1 MEQRSEEWFAARA
14 GRITASCF
22 VDVIAVTKAGTPT
35 AARSKYMRS
44 LAFERLAGVAKV
56 GPSARSL
63 EWGTEAETFA
73 GPAYE
78 VESGNVIRP
87 AAFMTHP
94 KYPFIGGSPDGL
106 VSIDGLVE
114 IKCPHDETVHVLTLL
129 EGMPAE
135 HMPQVQGNLL
145 VTGRKWADFIS
156 YDPRQSE
163 RFRLFVQRVPRD
175 DAYCNKLLAALLQFE
190 AELKQMVATIEK
202 KAA

>member
-1 MEQRSEEWFAARA
+1 MEQRTPEWYAARA
-14 GRITASCF
+14 GRMTASCF

-44 LAFERLAGVAKV
+44 LAFERLAGMPTK
-56 GPSARSL
+56 GPSAKSL
-63 EWGTEAETFA
+63 EWGTEAEEYA

-78 VESGNVIRP
+78 VETGNVITP
-87 AAFMTHP
+87 AGFVLHP
-94 KYPFIGGSPDGL
+94 TYDFIGGSPDGL
-106 VSIDGLVE
+106 VSTDGIVE
-114 IKCPHDETVHVLTLL
+114 IKCPHDETVHVQTLL

-145 VTGRKWADFIS
+145 VTGRQWADFIS

-175 DAYCNKLLAALLQFE
+175 DAYCKNLLAALLQFE
-190 AELKQMVATIEK
+190 AELKHMLATIEQ